1 MGNLI
6 SLYSVHGAFHVS
18 FSAHARVYTRVGS
31 SWLVNA
37 QRVLEFLDTPN
48 ENFYVKNKENTKNN
62 ICQKNSEAYHTVEFK
77 NITFGYAGKNT
88 NIFEDYSAFFD
99 SGKSYALVGESGR
112 GKSTLTKLLLGF
124 YRPKKGC
131 IFIDGTDI
139 TELGLV
145 NVRDKNR
152 IYTAGTVFI

>member
-1 MGNLI
+1 MYI
-6 SLYSVHGAFHVS
+6 PSL
-18 FSAHARVYTRVGS
+18 S

-48 ENFYVKNKENTKNN
+48 ENFYVENKENAKDN
-62 ICQKNSEAYHTVEFK
+62 ICQKNSEAHHTVEFK

-131 IFIDGTDI
+131 IFIDI
-139 TELGLV
+139 QF
-145 NVRDKNR
+145 
-152 IYTAGTVFI
+152 FI

>member
-1 MGNLI
+1 MGVYI
-6 SLYSVHGAFHVS
+6 PSL
-18 FSAHARVYTRVGS
+18 S

-88 NIFEDYSAFFD
+88 NIFEDYSALF
-99 SGKSYALVGESGR
+99 
-112 GKSTLTKLLLGF
+112 
-124 YRPKKGC
+124 
-131 IFIDGTDI
+131 
-139 TELGLV
+139 
-145 NVRDKNR
+145 
-152 IYTAGTVFI
+152 